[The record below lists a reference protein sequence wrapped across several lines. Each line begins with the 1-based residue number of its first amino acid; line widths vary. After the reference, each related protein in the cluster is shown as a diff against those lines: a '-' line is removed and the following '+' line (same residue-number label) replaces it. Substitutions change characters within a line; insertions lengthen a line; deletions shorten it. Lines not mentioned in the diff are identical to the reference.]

1 MIEEQKREEEKKEKE
16 LQKKRERERES
27 KVIEMLKKRGI
38 RLPAKVQQ
46 EHTRKLEMARQ
57 DRERGD
63 LGPSSNFSMP
73 GLDLNALM
81 DELDE

>member
-1 MIEEQKREEEKKEKE
+1 MIEEQKREEAKKEEE
-16 LQKKRERERES
+16 LKKKKEREKES
-27 KVIEMLKKRGI
+27 KIMELLKQRGI

-63 LGPSSNFSMP
+63 LGPDFSMP

-81 DELDE
+81 DELEE